1 MALSDN
7 EIKQIL
13 LGALDGFKQRVGQQT
28 FSDKIVDGVAMMSMS
43 ITPARPGLPAGV
55 LMLAI
60 SAKEAPIN
68 EIKEAFDSWQAP
80 PKS

>member
-7 EIKQIL
+7 EIKQVL
-13 LGALDGFKQRVGQQT
+13 LGALDGFKQRVEQQT
-28 FSDKIVDGVAMMSMS
+28 FSDKIVDGVAMMSMP
-43 ITPARPGLPAGV
+43 IKAARPGLPAGV

-60 SAKEAPIN
+60 SEKEAPIN
-68 EIKEAFDSWQAP
+68 EITEAFDSWQAQ